1 MDNQE
6 NVQDFDLDALLNEF
20 LEEPEEAA
28 DADLDGMAL
37 DDDLSALLD
46 TIEAPAE
53 TPAPEQ
59 PVPEAV
65 FAPAAELPD
74 APASAEMPEATADAA
89 EALPETAVE
98 SAEISADAEPERSS
112 DFSDTIVALPPVDED
127 AADAA
132 AEPGPVPDSGTIR
145 LEDLSALSSAADSEA
160 AAEAAPETDADTS
173 ASEEAPVPP
182 PIPFTS
188 RSRLQELKRKLIA
201 GPEKRYYVLS
211 EKGVGKI
218 QITILLNLLV
228 LVLCI
233 AATTMFTMHLVPENR
248 LRLVIFSQVLAML
261 ASATLGSQQ
270 MLDGISEI
278 FHARFSVNSL
288 LVFTFLA
295 CCADAV
301 FCLQELRVPCCACF
315 TLEMTFALLAR
326 YHRRTTEMAQMD
338 TLRKAVKLRSIVIE
352 PNLYNGKPGIL
363 RGEGDLE
370 DFMDTYGVSSNP
382 KKLQNFYAFICLI
395 ASLGIAAFAGLLHT
409 PSLAVQ
415 MLSTSLL
422 VSVPASFFVALTR
435 PAALLERRLHM
446 VGSVLCGWQGV
457 KKLSEKAIFPLR
469 DEDLFPHGST
479 KLNGV
484 KFYGSREPEEV
495 LSYTTSLIA
504 EAGGGLVPVFRNM
517 LAGRGGKEYP
527 VTEFRDYGSGGI
539 GGVVCGEPVLMGSLN
554 FLQDMGIEIPQGTMV
569 NQAVYA
575 AIAGELCAVIAI
587 SYAKMH
593 YAAAGL
599 VSLCGYRK
607 LTPVMVTNDFMLT
620 DEYIHSKFSVNTRR
634 IQFPEKEIR
643 SAIRMKYANP
653 EAPVLALATR
663 DDLASSVYAIT
674 GAGALRTASNLGMAI
689 HMFGGIIGLLIM
701 LALAYIGS
709 AELLTP
715 THVLLY
721 QLVWMVPGLL
731 VTEWTRTV

>member
-6 NVQDFDLDALLNEF
+6 NLQDFDLDALLNEF
-20 LEEPEEAA
+20 LEAPDETG
-28 DADLDGMAL
+28 DADLGNVAL
-37 DDDLSALLD
+37 DDDLSDLLNSID
-46 TIEAPAE
+46 APEAAPAE
-53 TPAPEQ
+53 EPAEAAPAPISLPTEAPDAAAEEVADVPAAAAVQ
-59 PVPEAV
+59 ETAPEA
-65 FAPAAELPD
+65 E
-74 APASAEMPEATADAA
+74 
-89 EALPETAVE
+89 PETA
-98 SAEISADAEPERSS
+98 PN
-112 DFSDTIVALPPVDED
+112 FTDTIVALPPLEKDASEDTPEVSAPSDE
-127 AADAA
+127 
-132 AEPGPVPDSGTIR
+132 GTIR
-145 LEDLSALSSAADSEA
+145 LEDLSALTTENSAVETAGENTEGAPA
-160 AAEAAPETDADTS
+160 AAESAAPA
-173 ASEEAPVPP
+173 EEAPVPP

-201 GPEKRYYVLS
+201 GPEKRYYDLS

-218 QITILLNLLV
+218 QIAILLNLLV
-228 LVLCI
+228 LLLCI
-233 AATTMFTMHLVPENR
+233 AATTMFTMGMVPENR

-261 ASATLGSQQ
+261 VSATLGSQQ

-278 FHARFSVNSL
+278 LHAKFSVNSL
-288 LVFTFLA
+288 LFFTFLA

-301 FCLQELRVPCCACF
+301 FCLKELRVPCCACF

-326 YHRRTTEMAQMD
+326 YHRRSTEMAQMD
-338 TLRKAVKLRSIVIE
+338 TLRKAVKLRSIVVE

-382 KKLQNFYAFICLI
+382 KKLQSVYAFICLI

-415 MLSTSLL
+415 ILSTSLL
-422 VSVPASFFVALTR
+422 VSVPASFFVSLTR

-446 VGSVLCGWQGV
+446 VGSLICGWQGV

-469 DEDLFPHGST
+469 DEDLFPRGST

-495 LSYTTSLIA
+495 LSYTTSLIS
-504 EAGGGLVPVFRNM
+504 EAGGSLVPVFRNM
-517 LAGRGGKEYP
+517 LTNRGGKEYP

-539 GGVVCGEPVLMGSLN
+539 GGIVCGEPVLMGSLN

-575 AIAGELCAVIAI
+575 AIDGELCAVIAI

-643 SAIRMKYANP
+643 TSIRQKYANP
-653 EAPVLALATR
+653 EASVLALATR

-709 AELLTP
+709 TDLLTP

-721 QLVWMVPGLL
+721 QLVWMIPGLL
-731 VTEWTRTV
+731 VTEWTRAV